1 MLTLKEINEV
11 SFGKA
16 GFSGY
21 KPEDVDNFI
30 DEVGSAYKQL
40 VSERDAAKK
49 KASEL
54 HARAAEMQEK
64 LSVLAKK
71 IESYRKDEDGIKDAI
86 LSAQRMA
93 KETVNEAGNKAAVI
107 VADAEEQ
114 ANKII
119 ADARREAS
127 VTAQEYVAQTQDKK
141 NELEEMKKQVS
152 AFRVSLMEM
161 YKKHLEMID
170 HIPNFR
176 VKESPVMED
185 YVPVPAVQ
193 AEPEPVETYTPAV
206 SVPRKPQAAP
216 QPQQRPQ
223 PAPAPRQESA
233 AVPKPKAQAPQRSE
247 EPKNPFNEKVDYT
260 KELNEDDMQMDFSD
274 DGEDDIGIDM
284 NAYRDIPEPLLREKK
299 SRFSNLEFGD
309 GIDVTHA

>member
-30 DEVGSAYKQL
+30 DEVGAAYKQL

-86 LSAQRMA
+86 LSAQKIA
-93 KETVNEAGNKAAVI
+93 KETVNEANDKAAVI
-107 VADAEEQ
+107 VADAQEQ
-114 ANKII
+114 ADRII
-119 ADARREAS
+119 ADARKEAS
-127 VTAQEYVAQTQDKK
+127 VTAQEYMAQTQDKK

-152 AFRVSLMEM
+152 AFRISLMEM

-176 VKESPVMED
+176 IKEAPAVEE
-185 YVPVPAVQ
+185 YVPAPTPAPVQ
-193 AEPEPVETYTPAV
+193 EPAPAYTPPV
-206 SVPRKPQAAP
+206 SAPAPKPQAALP
-216 QPQQRPQ
+216 QEKRE
-223 PAPAPRQESA
+223 PAPAAVKQESA
-233 AVPKPKAQAPQRSE
+233 PVPKAKVQRPEQPKD
-247 EPKNPFNEKVDYT
+247 PFTEKVDYT
-260 KELNEDDMQMDFSD
+260 KELNEDDVQLDFSD
-274 DGEDDIGIDM
+274 DGEDDLTGIDM
-284 NAYRDIPEPLLREKK
+284 NAYKDIPEPLLREKK

>member
-30 DEVGSAYKQL
+30 DEVGAAYKQL

-86 LSAQRMA
+86 LGAQRMA
-93 KETVNEAGNKAAVI
+93 KETVNEANNKAAVI
-107 VADAEEQ
+107 VADAEDQ

-119 ADARREAS
+119 SDAKREAS

-176 VKESPVMED
+176 IKESPAAPE
-185 YVPVPAVQ
+185 YVPVPAMQ
-193 AEPEPVETYTPAV
+193 AEPEPIETYTPTV
-206 SVPRKPQAAP
+206 SVPKAQAAP
-216 QPQQRPQ
+216 QPRERPEPARQ
-223 PAPAPRQESA
+223 PAVRQESA
-233 AVPKPKAQAPQRSE
+233 PIPKPRTQRPE
-247 EPKNPFNEKVDYT
+247 EQKDLFTEKVDYT
-260 KELNEDDMQMDFSD
+260 KELNEDDVQLDFSD

-284 NAYRDIPEPLLREKK
+284 NAYQDIPEPLLREKK

>member
-30 DEVGSAYKQL
+30 DEVGAAYKQL

-54 HARAAEMQEK
+54 HAKAAEMQEK

-86 LSAQRMA
+86 LSAQKIA
-93 KETVNEAGNKAAVI
+93 KETVNEANNKAAVI
-107 VADAEEQ
+107 MADAKEQ
-114 ANKII
+114 ADKII
-119 ADARREAS
+119 ADAKREAS
-127 VTAQEYVAQTQDKK
+127 VTAQEYMAQTHDKK
-141 NELEEMKKQVS
+141 DELEEMKKQVS
-152 AFRVSLMEM
+152 AFRISLMEM

-176 VKESPVMED
+176 VKEA
-185 YVPVPAVQ
+185 PA
-193 AEPEPVETYTPAV
+193 AEEYT
-206 SVPRKPQAAP
+206 
-216 QPQQRPQ
+216 
-223 PAPAPRQESA
+223 PAPAPVQEAIPAYAPAVSAPKPQAEPSQEKREPAAAEVKQESA
-233 AVPKPKAQAPQRSE
+233 PVPKPKVQRSE
-247 EPKNPFNEKVDYT
+247 KSKDPFTEKVDYT
-260 KELNEDDMQMDFSD
+260 KELNEDDVQLDFSD
-274 DGEDDIGIDM
+274 DGEDDLSGIDM
-284 NAYRDIPEPLLREKK
+284 NAYNAYKDIPEPLLREKK

>member
-1 MLTLKEINEV
+1 MLTVKEINEV
-11 SFGKA
+11 SVGKA

-21 KPEDVDNFI
+21 KPEDVDNCI
-30 DEVGSAYKQL
+30 DEVGAAYKQL

-86 LSAQRMA
+86 LGAQRMA
-93 KETVNEAGNKAAVI
+93 KETVNEANNKAAVI
-107 VADAEEQ
+107 VADAQEQ

-119 ADARREAS
+119 ADAKREAS
-127 VTAQEYVAQTQDKK
+127 VTAQEYMAQTQDKK

-176 VKESPVMED
+176 VKETPVMEE
-185 YVPVPAVQ
+185 YVPAPVVPA
-193 AEPEPVETYTPAV
+193 APEPIETYTPAV
-206 SVPRKPQAAP
+206 SAPKSQAAP
-216 QPQQRPQ
+216 LPQERRE
-223 PAPAPRQESA
+223 PAPAVMKQ
-233 AVPKPKAQAPQRSE
+233 
-247 EPKNPFNEKVDYT
+247 
-260 KELNEDDMQMDFSD
+260 
-274 DGEDDIGIDM
+274 
-284 NAYRDIPEPLLREKK
+284 
-299 SRFSNLEFGD
+299 
-309 GIDVTHA
+309 

>member
-1 MLTLKEINEV
+1 MLTLKDINEI

-30 DEVGSAYKQL
+30 DEVGAAYKQL

-49 KASEL
+49 KASEF
-54 HARAAEMQEK
+54 HARATEMQEK

-86 LSAQRMA
+86 LGAQKMA
-93 KETVNEAGNKAAVI
+93 KETVNAANNKAAVI
-107 VADAEEQ
+107 VADAEEK

-152 AFRVSLMEM
+152 AFRISLMEM

-176 VKESPVMED
+176 IKEAPITQESI
-185 YVPVPAVQ
+185 PAF
-193 AEPEPVETYTPAV
+193 AIAAPPGA
-206 SVPRKPQAAP
+206 SVRKPKTAL
-216 QPQQRPQ
+216 PQQESRG
-223 PAPAPRQESA
+223 PAPMAVEQDSAPT
-233 AVPKPKAQAPQRSE
+233 E
-247 EPKNPFNEKVDYT
+247 ELKNPFTEKVDYT
-260 KELNEDDMQMDFSD
+260 KELNEDDGQLDFSD

-299 SRFSNLEFGD
+299 SRFSSLEFGD